1 MERPDIVVATPA
13 RALAHLKAKTLD
25 LKSSLEIVIIDEADL
40 VFSFGYE
47 DDMKQVLKWVK
58 GWKNDLGVGNWACCF
73 YTFIQKWSVVNL
85 KPYFAELKLIF
96 EICF

>member
-1 MERPDIVVATPA
+1 MKCSRDVKCVDISEQVDVSVQEPLLVERPDIVVATPA

-47 DDMKQVLKWVK
+47 DDMKAVLK
-58 GWKNDLGVGNWACCF
+58 
-73 YTFIQKWSVVNL
+73 
-85 KPYFAELKLIF
+85 
-96 EICF
+96 